1 MVVGVARGMPYMA
14 QLLGLR
20 IAQAAL
26 VRRHAKVASEDLLTA
41 VQRLLDETASGVI
54 AQYNLL
60 TEEGRDAE
68 MAAALLRLVEAEQ
81 DRWGRIRISSDGGEV
96 ILGGRR
102 LSSALWLRLRN
113 SSLLTQC
120 GSEPGM
126 LQFAD
131 RAMIYYV
138 QLLAAKTRVLG
149 ERRAGL
155 PDGDPLSGL
164 RHYSFVREA

>member
-1 MVVGVARGMPYMA
+1 
-14 QLLGLR
+14 
-20 IAQAAL
+20 
-26 VRRHAKVASEDLLTA
+26 VASEDLLTA
-41 VQRLLDETASGVI
+41 VQRLIDETASGVVS
-54 AQYNLL
+54 QYNML
-60 TEEGRDAE
+60 TDEARDAE
-68 MAAALLRLVEAEQ
+68 MAGALLRLVEAEQ

-113 SSLLTQC
+113 TSLLAQC

-138 QLLAAKTRVLG
+138 QLLAARTRILG

-155 PDGDPLSGL
+155 PDGDPRSGL
-164 RHYSFVREA
+164 RQYSFVREA